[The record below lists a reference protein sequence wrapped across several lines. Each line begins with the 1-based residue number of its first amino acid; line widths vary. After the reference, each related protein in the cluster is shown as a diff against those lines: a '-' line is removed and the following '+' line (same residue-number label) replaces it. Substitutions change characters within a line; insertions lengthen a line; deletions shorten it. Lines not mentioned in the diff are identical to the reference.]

1 MGNIFCAI
9 ENSPIHQRLLKYK
22 DLTNES
28 IHQLYQLKSICGID
42 FREAP
47 FACVNT
53 TLRNAVACMVL
64 IAPEGA
70 CHAFGMPARVMM
82 TSFPGPDQKQIIM
95 FLKHYVSQT

>member
-1 MGNIFCAI
+1 MLVA
-9 ENSPIHQRLLKYK
+9 SLR
-22 DLTNES
+22 D
-28 IHQLYQLKSICGID
+28 
-42 FREAP
+42 
-47 FACVNT
+47 ACTDGLRYT

-82 TSFPGPDQKQIIM
+82 TSYPGPDQKQIIM